1 MFCAQ
6 AITCLPRFASELRAR
21 GGQYIV
27 SKPPQISHHVRSLR
41 AGMPGSRSR
50 ERCQACWQQL
60 MRAMLMQH
68 LGSLQHGPTHATRTP
83 TRARRVSFANAIHM
97 QFDGDAQVRRHH
109 WQSNTATTLPCSMA
123 TLACSTYTYGNSAL
137 LYDPSYERKRESRPG
152 VWHGGGGAVRAGC
165 MVGAPGAA
173 EDAFYILHAVHAWC
187 CLWLYTLRPR

>member
-83 TRARRVSFANAIHM
+83 TRARRVSFAYATY
-97 QFDGDAQVRRHH
+97 AVRWRRP
-109 WQSNTATTLPCSMA
+109 SATTS
-123 TLACSTYTYGNSAL
+123 LAKQHSDNIAVFNGNT
-137 LYDPSYERKRESRPG
+137 G
-152 VWHGGGGAVRAGC
+152 VFHIQVWK
-165 MVGAPGAA
+165 
-173 EDAFYILHAVHAWC
+173 
-187 CLWLYTLRPR
+187 LRVAI